1 VLVRIAVELKSERN
15 KVSISVQVLD
25 SDRRSYDEFQNNPG
39 MKSSS
44 SELLAWTK
52 QLAAL
57 TGTEG
62 RINDISKDMGQNN
75 DGDGRKTTWNGGG
88 GNESDEDGGCIL

>member
-15 KVSISVQVLD
+15 IVSISLQVLD

-44 SELLAWTK
+44 SELLAWT
-52 QLAAL
+52 
-57 TGTEG
+57 
-62 RINDISKDMGQNN
+62 N
-75 DGDGRKTTWNGGG
+75 
-88 GNESDEDGGCIL
+88 